1 MVIRASAQGLYFH
14 ATSKGNG
21 TADRDPYR
29 IRSGRNRL
37 EALRTLAA
45 ETGLGCVLKDS
56 VTLIQ
61 KGEGRTYLNPT
72 GNSAMQRAGS
82 GDVLAGIIA
91 GLLAQGISCEAAALL
106 GTWLHGRAGDLAR
119 EEKREIQC
127 AGPGPDREAG
137 PGHEGN
143 G

>member
-1 MVIRASAQGLYFH
+1 M
-14 ATSKGNG
+14 
-21 TADRDPYR
+21 
-29 IRSGRNRL
+29 
-37 EALRTLAA
+37 
-45 ETGLGCVLKDS
+45 LKDS

-72 GNSAMQRAGS
+72 GNSAMAKAGS

-119 EEKREIQC
+119 EEKGRYSVLARDLIGKLAQAMKVADENIRHGKIRSLEIEQK
-127 AGPGPDREAG
+127 
-137 PGHEGN
+137 
-143 G
+143 